1 MEHRV
6 VSKESKGWPLIK
18 VTCSCG
24 WWQQTREQAYFESLW
39 LTDEIHLLW
48 AEQNHEKVAAG

>member
-6 VSKESKGWPLIK
+6 TSIEDKGWPLIR

-24 WWQQTREQAYFESLW
+24 YWQQTRRLAFFESLW

-48 AEQNHEKVAAG
+48 AEQNGRNA